1 MKIIFLDIDGV
12 LNNSTFFKS
21 EECKACG
28 TSIKRYFDPK
38 CVQVLNSITLET
50 GAKIVVSSSWRITR
64 SLVQLQDLFK
74 LIGITGKVYGKTQ
87 DLSLYETDSK
97 NLRGLEIKDWITTNK
112 KRIKTPIQYIILD
125 DENDFLA
132 EQKQCFYKTNPDTG
146 LNTKTKEKVIT
157 FFLRSDF
164 N

>member
-12 LNNSTFFKS
+12 LNSRVWYNSNEYKTM
-21 EECKACG
+21 G

-38 CVQVLNSITLET
+38 CVQLLNNITLET
-50 GAKIVVSSSWRITR
+50 GAKIVVSSSWRVTR

-97 NLRGLEIKDWITTNK
+97 NLRGLEIKDWITTNE
-112 KRIKTPIQYIILD
+112 KRIKSPIQYIILD
-125 DENDFLA
+125 DENGFLK
-132 EQKQCFYKTNPDTG
+132 EQKLFFFQTNPNIG
-146 LNTKTKEKVIT
+146 LDISITKKIIS
-157 FFLRSDF
+157 FFD
-164 N
+164 